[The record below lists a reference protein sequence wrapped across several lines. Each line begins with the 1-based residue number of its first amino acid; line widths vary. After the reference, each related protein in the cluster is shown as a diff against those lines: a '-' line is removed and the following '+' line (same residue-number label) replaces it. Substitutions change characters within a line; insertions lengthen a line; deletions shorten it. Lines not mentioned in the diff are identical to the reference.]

1 LTLRLTTVLDEHVRR
16 EPAVRRG
23 GVCAAGGGGAGV
35 GLSARGV
42 GAVRGGGGVAGVL
55 LDGGR
60 LLVLDDVLVHDLGG
74 RGAGRFYVAMGDVA
88 CLGGHGGGFSG
99 DGAARLAALD
109 GGLGARLR
117 RVVGKR
123 GRQKKDMLFHCVR
136 TDC

>member
-1 LTLRLTTVLDEHVRR
+1 M
-16 EPAVRRG
+16 
-23 GVCAAGGGGAGV
+23 
-35 GLSARGV
+35 
-42 GAVRGGGGVAGVL
+42 
-55 LDGGR
+55 
-60 LLVLDDVLVHDLGG
+60 LDDVLVHDLGG